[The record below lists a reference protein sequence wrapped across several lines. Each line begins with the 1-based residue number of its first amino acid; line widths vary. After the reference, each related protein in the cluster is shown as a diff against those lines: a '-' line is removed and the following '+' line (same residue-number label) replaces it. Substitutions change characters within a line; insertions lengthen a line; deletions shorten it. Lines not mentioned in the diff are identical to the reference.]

1 MDPNATPQKQ
11 RIQKMDYKDTKIPLC
26 LSVSVWSLIPASLP
40 FIFLF
45 FSCISVFFILAHLWS
60 SLAGSDFN
68 LHHASVQEIIKTDP
82 RLGDPYSGSMKRV
95 CKSQAW
101 VRCLPWPNIYL
112 EVKDIEIQ

>member
-45 FSCISVFFILAHLWS
+45 FPA
-60 SLAGSDFN
+60 
-68 LHHASVQEIIKTDP
+68 
-82 RLGDPYSGSMKRV
+82 
-95 CKSQAW
+95 
-101 VRCLPWPNIYL
+101 
-112 EVKDIEIQ
+112 